1 MKPGIAPDCWNFLS
15 SLEGRFNLG
24 IRSIDEIDI
33 EGRRILIRVDY
44 NVPMQDGKITDRER
58 IQASL
63 PTLKNAINRNA
74 HIILASHMGRPKDA
88 SDRQYSLKP
97 IARELS
103 NILRRPV
110 IMAPEVIG
118 EDVEKLV
125 HRVGPSEIL
134 LLENLRFHPGE
145 EKNDPAFAKILA
157 SYAHV
162 YLNDAYGVC
171 HRDHASVDA
180 IGRFYQDKGAG
191 FLLLKE
197 VEYLHKKLSSPQ
209 KPFVLIFGGA
219 KVDEKIPAIRALLNR
234 ATSVIIGG
242 AMAYSFLLAK
252 GHKIGKSLV
261 ASPEKIAECKQILKE
276 AEAKGVDILLPVD
289 HVAAKRLSKSARQIH
304 VPETDLQDDLMGLD
318 IGPATIELYCDAI
331 DRARTIVWNGP
342 MGAFEHDSFSKGTFA
357 IARAVAANRQL
368 TIVGGGDTI
377 AALKGAGAA
386 RGIGHISTGGGAML
400 CDLAGKPMPGIA
412 AIQT

>member
-1 MKPGIAPDCWNFLS
+1 M
-15 SLEGRFNLG
+15 G

-44 NVPMQDGKITDRER
+44 NVPIIDGKIADKER

-74 HIILASHMGRPKDA
+74 HIILASHLGRPEGKPTPA
-88 SDRQYSLKP
+88 YSLKP

-103 NILRRPV
+103 NLLRRP
-110 IMAPEVIG
+110 IMMAPDVLG

-134 LLENLRFHPGE
+134 MLENLRFNPGE
-145 EKNDPAFAKILA
+145 EANSLEFAKTLA

-171 HRDHASVDA
+171 HRAHASVDA

-197 VEYLHKKLSSPQ
+197 VEYLHKKLAAPQ

-219 KVDEKIPAIRALLNR
+219 KVDEKIPAIRALMDR
-234 ATSVIIGG
+234 ATTVIIGG
-242 AMAYSFLLAK
+242 AMAYSFLQAQ
-252 GHKIGKSLV
+252 GHKMGKSLI
-261 ASPEKIAECKQILKE
+261 ASAAKVAECKNIL
-276 AEAKGVDILLPVD
+276 AEAKQKGVEILLPID
-289 HVAAKRLSKSARQIH
+289 HIAAKRLSKSARQIH
-304 VPETDLQDDLMGLD
+304 INEIDLPGDLMGLD
-318 IGPATIELYCDAI
+318 IGPATIEKYCDAI

-342 MGAFEHDSFSKGTFA
+342 MGAFEYDNFSKGTFA

-377 AALKGAGAA
+377 AALKAAGAA

-400 CDLAGKPMPGIA
+400 SDLAGKPMPGIA